1 MPEGP
6 ECRRYALF
14 LGDYTGGEKLTKVEV
29 VSGRYTKKELPG
41 LKEFNEKLPLE
52 IKGVG
57 VHGKFIYTIFEDK
70 SSMWSTLG
78 MSGAWQN
85 IETKHT
91 RLKFS
96 FENGKSVYFND
107 MRNFGTIKLSQD
119 PKQLA
124 SKLSSFGPD
133 MLAEDVTSEN
143 FLKSI
148 RKKDD
153 QNITKVLMDQ
163 SVIAG
168 VGNYIKAESLYL
180 ARISPFKKVS
190 DISDSNLQI
199 LNKTIKSV
207 MRESFKTGGA
217 TIKSYK
223 DFYGESGSF
232 SSRFLVYNQ
241 KIDPDGN
248 EVIKEK
254 TPDGRTTHWVPE
266 IQR

>member
-14 LGDYTGGEKLTKVEV
+14 LGDYIGGEVLKEVKV
-29 VSGRYTKKELPG
+29 VSGRYLKNELPG
-41 LKEFNEKLPLE
+41 IVSFNEKLPLQVR
-52 IKGVG
+52 GVG
-57 VHGKFIYTIFEDK
+57 VHGKFIYIIFDDK
-70 SSMWSTLG
+70 SSAWSTLG
-78 MSGAWQN
+78 MTGAWQN
-85 IETKHT
+85 KETKHT
-91 RLKFS
+91 RLKFT
-96 FENGKSVYFND
+96 FEGGKSVYFND

-133 MLAEDVTSEN
+133 MLAEDVSN
-143 FLKSI
+143 DDFLNSM

-153 QNITKVLMDQ
+153 HNITKVLMDQ

-190 DISDSNLQI
+190 DISDANLQM

-223 DFYGESGSF
+223 DFYGEVGDF

-241 KIDPDGN
+241 KNDPDGN
-248 EVIKEK
+248 DVIKEK
-254 TPDGRTTHWVPE
+254 TPDGRTTHWVPQ